1 MLGLEWNLHLCYFI
15 CEDISILN
23 HLILLGFFFL
33 NYLYQIFCIL
43 IIICNSLLVS
53 SVNNICTILKK
64 KKEYHLNLNTKSI
77 VTIL

>member
-23 HLILLGFFFL
+23 HLILLGCFFL

-64 KKEYHLNLNTKSI
+64 KEYHLNLNTKSI

>member
-53 SVNNICTILKK
+53 SFNNICTILK